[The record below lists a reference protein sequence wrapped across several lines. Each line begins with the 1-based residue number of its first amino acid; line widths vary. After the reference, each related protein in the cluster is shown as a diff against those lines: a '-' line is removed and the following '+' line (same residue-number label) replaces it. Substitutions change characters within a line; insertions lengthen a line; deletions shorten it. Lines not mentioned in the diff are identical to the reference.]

1 MNILNFPLFKLAQS
15 LLAGV
20 LISFAFAPF
29 SIWWAL
35 PIGIAL
41 WIRNIQRSGDFR
53 SVILSS
59 LVTSACFFLIVLHWT
74 STYVGWF
81 PWVLL
86 SLFEALFLTPVG
98 VGIRI
103 FRNSRWSPLL
113 IGGMLVLDEAIR
125 SRFPWGGFGWARIAF
140 VEPSYFTKIATLG
153 GAPLLT
159 FSLAA
164 LAALIAQSLSKPR
177 SPALIL
183 SGIGLIIAP
192 LAIPTNHSSEVANV
206 AAVQG
211 NVPRLGL
218 DFNAQREAV
227 LQNHLNATKTFSE
240 KISGGVAKRPALVIW
255 PENASD
261 VDPLHDQNA
270 AQLITQITDAI
281 GVPILVGGVTESPNV
296 QNISVLWV
304 PQIGPT
310 SIYIKQH
317 LAPFGEFLP
326 MRKIAEALVPAAK
339 RIVDMKPGQSTI
351 THRIGAIRLGD
362 IICFEIIEDGL
373 VRKAI
378 VGGRANL
385 LAVQTNSATFGRSPE
400 SDQQLAVSR
409 ERAIEHGRSIV
420 SVSTSGKSAL
430 ILPDGSV
437 RQKSGFFSQAI
448 LQADLPLSN
457 RLTLSDRLGGWPEI
471 FILVVTILAFLRRLL
486 ITRGVEK

>member
-1 MNILNFPLFKLAQS
+1 M
-15 LLAGV
+15 
-20 LISFAFAPF
+20 
-29 SIWWAL
+29 
-35 PIGIAL
+35 
-41 WIRNIQRSGDFR
+41 
-53 SVILSS
+53 
-59 LVTSACFFLIVLHWT
+59 
-74 STYVGWF
+74 
-81 PWVLL
+81 
-86 SLFEALFLTPVG
+86 
-98 VGIRI
+98 
-103 FRNSRWSPLL
+103 PLL
-113 IGGMLVLDEAIR
+113 TGGIFVLDEAIR

-140 VEPSYFTKIATLG
+140 VEPSYFTKIASIG

-164 LAALIAQSLSKPR
+164 LAGLLAGSFSRPR

-183 SGIGLIIAP
+183 TGIGLILAP
-192 LAIPTNHSSEVANV
+192 LAIPTNNTSVLANV

-227 LQNHLNATKTFSE
+227 LQNHVDATKRFSE
-240 KISGGVAKRPALVIW
+240 NIRGGVVKRPSLVIW

-281 GVPILVGGVTESPNV
+281 GVPILVGGVTQSPNV

-339 RIVDMKPGQSTI
+339 RIVDMKPGRRTV

-378 VGGRANL
+378 VEGRANL
-385 LAVQTNSATFGRSPE
+385 VAVQTNSATFGRSPE
-400 SDQQLAVSR
+400 SDQQLAVTR
-409 ERAIEHGRSIV
+409 VRAIEHGRSIV

-430 ILPDGSV
+430 ILPDGSI
-437 RQKSGFFSQAI
+437 RQKTGFFSQAI

-457 RLTLSDRLGGWPEI
+457 RLTISDRLGGWLELFFVMI
-471 FILVVTILAFLRRLL
+471 TGVAFLRRLQ
-486 ITRGVEK
+486 IAMGVKR

>member
-1 MNILNFPLFKLAQS
+1 MRVLNSRLLHLAQS
-15 LLAGV
+15 LFAGA
-20 LISFAFAPF
+20 LISFAFAPL
-29 SIWWAL
+29 SIWWML
-35 PIGIAL
+35 PIGIAF
-41 WIRNIQRSGDFR
+41 WIRNIQRRADTQ
-53 SVILSS
+53 SVILGS

-81 PWVLL
+81 PWALL
-86 SLFEALFLTPVG
+86 SLFEALFLAPVG
-98 VGIRI
+98 VGIYI
-103 FRNSRWSPLL
+103 FRNSRWLPLL
-113 IGGMLVLDEAIR
+113 TGGMFVLDEAIR
-125 SRFPWGGFGWARIAF
+125 SRFPWGGFGWARISF
-140 VEPSYFTKIATLG
+140 EEPSYFTKIATLG

-164 LAALIAQSLSKPR
+164 LASLLAQWLAKPK
-177 SPALIL
+177 SPALII
-183 SGIGLIIAP
+183 SGIGLLIAP
-192 LAIPTNHSSEVANV
+192 LAIPTNPSSELANV
-206 AAVQG
+206 AAIQG

-227 LQNHLNATKTFSE
+227 LQNHLAATKTFSE
-240 KISGGVAKRPALVIW
+240 KIRGGVVKRPSLVIW

-261 VDPLHDQNA
+261 VDPLHDRSA
-270 AQLITQITDAI
+270 AQLITQMTDRI

-310 SIYIKQH
+310 SIYVKQH

-339 RIVDMKPGQSTI
+339 RIVDMKPGHITV

-385 LAVQTNSATFGRSPE
+385 IAVQTNSATFGRSPE

-430 ILPDGSV
+430 ILPDGSI
-437 RQKSGFFSQAI
+437 QQESGFFRQAI

-457 RLTLSDRLGGWPEI
+457 RLTISDRLGGWPEI
-471 FILVVTILAFLRRLL
+471 IIVMLTGVALVRRLL
-486 ITRGVEK
+486 VARGIKK